1 MEEKVT
7 IEKTGW
13 WKSFLKSEFF
23 YHYKHNIPAIIGSI
37 LVVVAILVAVFGR
50 FIAPQN
56 PYDLTAI
63 SLADSYLPPVWLDG
77 GKAGFLLGSDEQG
90 RDILSAIIYG
100 SASSIMIGL
109 VGMICSCAIGTT
121 LGLLAGYFGGKVDMV
136 MQRITE
142 ILSSLPTLVV
152 VTLMLVV
159 MKPGLGSIIIAL
171 MLTGWINM
179 SRIVRAQVLK
189 LKDQEFVLAA
199 RTLGVSNRDILF
211 KEILPNSLGQ
221 IIITFMFSIPN
232 AIFLEAFLAFV
243 GLGVPAP
250 MASLGSLI
258 NDGYKSAM
266 TYPHMVAAPVIV
278 LGVLMLGFNLFAD
291 GLRDAIDPQLK
302 QM

>member
-1 MEEKVT
+1 
-7 IEKTGW
+7 
-13 WKSFLKSEFF
+13 
-23 YHYKHNIPAIIGSI
+23 
-37 LVVVAILVAVFGR
+37 
-50 FIAPQN
+50 
-56 PYDLTAI
+56 
-63 SLADSYLPPVWLDG
+63 
-77 GKAGFLLGSDEQG
+77 
-90 RDILSAIIYG
+90 
-100 SASSIMIGL
+100 
-109 VGMICSCAIGTT
+109 
-121 LGLLAGYFGGKVDMV
+121 MV

-243 GLGVPAP
+243 GLGVPTMDSARQ
-250 MASLGSLI
+250 SLWYS
-258 NDGYKSAM
+258 
-266 TYPHMVAAPVIV
+266 VICQYT
-278 LGVLMLGFNLFAD
+278 G
-291 GLRDAIDPQLK
+291 ILK
-302 QM
+302 TTSQMQKTEQICWLLTIPRS